1 VKSDFTNVMFRTA
14 SIYFG
19 WMVIVKEYL
28 RNRTVG
34 FQSCD

>member
-1 VKSDFTNVMFRTA
+1 
-14 SIYFG
+14 
-19 WMVIVKEYL
+19 MVIVKEYL